1 MLREPQ
7 HAAAAAAGGCGSGS
21 GSSCRELSAAWER
34 EKREESRRWRQ
45 LGSLQRA
52 HTMLGLSTAAAA
64 ETAAL
69 AASAPS
75 VMVARADISSAT
87 RCCCQLLVLVC
98 ADVTQPSTGDSF
110 SCRSRNRRRQI
121 LPPKRDEIVHV
132 PAGRGARDHHGAAA
146 SAASQTLRGCARA
159 TRAGTPAATLLRDV
173 GPCGPP
179 PRPAPRPSPPAYRQQ
194 QHHRRHCILG
204 RKGGSAVRAE
214 RLRRDAW
221 CAWDSRRWRPGRRRP
236 CEQPVRCD
244 PRTRPVCL
252 PVSLSRGG
260 LTIPTLCRPHCSLH
274 WLASVAVALL
284 RGCLQA

>member
-1 MLREPQ
+1 MRRLRVLREPQ

-21 GSSCRELSAAWER
+21 SSSCRELSAAWER

-110 SCRSRNRRRQI
+110 SCRSRIASQSFA
-121 LPPKRDEIVHV
+121 PKNAMKLC
-132 PAGRGARDHHGAAA
+132 PGGARDHQCHGAAA
-146 SAASQTLRGCARA
+146 SAATA
-159 TRAGTPAATLLRDV
+159 AGTATPLATTGTATSAAVCRRKAGRPQL
-173 GPCGPP
+173 
-179 PRPAPRPSPPAYRQQ
+179 PR
-194 QHHRRHCILG
+194 
-204 RKGGSAVRAE
+204 SAVRG
-214 RLRRDAW
+214 D
-221 CAWDSRRWRPGRRRP
+221 DI
-236 CEQPVRCD
+236 
-244 PRTRPVCL
+244 L
-252 PVSLSRGG
+252 PVYGVAEALERVHREQDGARHG
-260 LTIPTLCRPHCSLH
+260 VNGVGRVPH
-274 WLASVAVALL
+274 
-284 RGCLQA
+284 R

>member
-1 MLREPQ
+1 MGQ
-7 HAAAAAAGGCGSGS
+7 
-21 GSSCRELSAAWER
+21 
-34 EKREESRRWRQ
+34 
-45 LGSLQRA
+45 
-52 HTMLGLSTAAAA
+52 TARN
-64 ETAAL
+64 L
-69 AASAPS
+69 NIG
-75 VMVARADISSAT
+75 V
-87 RCCCQLLVLVC
+87 
-98 ADVTQPSTGDSF
+98 
-110 SCRSRNRRRQI
+110 SRNRFCDFLADADSRSFSRFGAIIMQFAVCVCCKHVGFVVFNAAPHCISIIHTSI
-121 LPPKRDEIVHV
+121 LPLP
-132 PAGRGARDHHGAAA
+132 P
-146 SAASQTLRGCARA
+146 
-159 TRAGTPAATLLRDV
+159 PPTLLRDV

-260 LTIPTLCRPHCSLH
+260 LIIHPHPSPAALQLALPGWQCQPVLQWLCYAAAYRHRSPRTRVYLHCYISIDISLSLSLC
-274 WLASVAVALL
+274 LAGRAIYFCEYDGECIRRVGMDGVI
-284 RGCLQA
+284 R

>member
-1 MLREPQ
+1 MPLPQ
-7 HAAAAAAGGCGSGS
+7 SPS
-21 GSSCRELSAAWER
+21 NF
-34 EKREESRRWRQ
+34 
-45 LGSLQRA
+45 
-52 HTMLGLSTAAAA
+52 
-64 ETAAL
+64 
-69 AASAPS
+69 APKNA
-75 VMVARADISSAT
+75 MKL
-87 RCCCQLLVLVC
+87 C
-98 ADVTQPSTGDSF
+98 PG
-110 SCRSRNRRRQI
+110 
-121 LPPKRDEIVHV
+121 
-132 PAGRGARDHHGAAA
+132 GARDHHGAAA

-260 LTIPTLCRPHCSLH
+260 LIIHPHPSPAALQLALPGWQCQPVLQWHCYAAAYRHRSPRTRVYLHCYISIDISLSLSLC
-274 WLASVAVALL
+274 LAGRAIYFCEYDGECIRRVGMDGVI
-284 RGCLQA
+284 R